1 MEYEEASVI
10 SDEYKSIYLDSNT
23 VHYNNL
29 LSNMSTKDTVK
40 QDDNSDII
48 PTSIKIIYSIPSFGK
63 MSCLVLLKYNIL

>member
-10 SDEYKSIYLDSNT
+10 SNDYKSIYLDSNT

-29 LSNMSTKDTVK
+29 LSHMSTRDTVK
-40 QDDNSDII
+40 QDDNSEII

-63 MSCLVLLKYNIL
+63 MSCLVLLKYKVL